1 MHTQTT
7 YEKKQL
13 WIILL
18 IVLISFI
25 GSSIAYPILPPLFLH
40 ATDQLIIS
48 PEWSETGRRL
58 LLGLTL
64 AIFPL
69 GQFIGSPILGRNSD
83 VYGRKKILIISLA
96 GSMLGYVLTVIS
108 FEINSFWLLLFSR
121 FLTGFMEGTFAVA
134 RAFASELTTINK
146 YVSFGRIN
154 SMAGIGYII
163 GPIIG
168 GLLSNSHMIPWF
180 SWSFPF
186 TVAALASVITL
197 GLAWWK
203 LPEHKTLG
211 IPQKESIL
219 KQLNIIRQ
227 FKLLFQHHPH
237 LKPLLIIS
245 TLFTFAVDM
254 FYEFGPVYLAGKWL
268 MSPSMIAVYNGALS
282 ASLAIGASWLPHHL
296 SKHLPIHKIIILA
309 MLTTTLI
316 FAAMITFQNPIAMF
330 LFFALIGFSI
340 TSVVTTLTIHISNR
354 AQASMQ
360 GEVMGAQL
368 SLRTLGDAIICF
380 AGGLMIVLSIIL
392 PIVLCCLTALA
403 ASILCLFFL
412 KPKS

>member
-1 MHTQTT
+1 MQTT

-354 AQASMQ
+354 AQASKQ